1 MTWSGVTKS
10 NENRWSVRGVHAR
23 EGSLFQFHKYSCSEL
38 QFIFPVCQIVVRVGR
53 GAGVGNDTV
62 LGACLTRANRMCGSD
77 ESKEKFIETL

>member
-38 QFIFPVCQIVVRVGR
+38 QFISPVCHAVVSVGR
-53 GAGVGNDTV
+53 GVGVANGTV
-62 LGACLTRANRMCGSD
+62 LRACLSWYSSWCS
-77 ESKEKFIETL
+77 